1 MTTSYIKKIPIVM
14 GLLFFSVASLAAIV
28 SGVSLALALL
38 RGALAAVI
46 AFVFAW
52 PVSYLLF
59 DKEIPKVELPPEL
72 LHHRP
77 EKPDEE

>member
-1 MTTSYIKKIPIVM
+1 M
-14 GLLFFSVASLAAIV
+14 GLFFFSVACLAAIL
-28 SGVSLALALL
+28 SGVTLALALL

-46 AFVFAW
+46 AFAFAW

-59 DKEIPKVELPPEL
+59 EKEIPQVELPPEL

-77 EKPDEE
+77 EKPEEE